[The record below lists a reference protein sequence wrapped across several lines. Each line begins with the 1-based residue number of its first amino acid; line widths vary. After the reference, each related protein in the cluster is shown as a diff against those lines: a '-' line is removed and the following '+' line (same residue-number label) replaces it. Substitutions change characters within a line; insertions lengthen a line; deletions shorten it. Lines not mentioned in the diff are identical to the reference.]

1 MKKSIEIRITNV
13 SKDEAIQNLEDI
25 IKDIKRFLNFER
37 TYSIESG
44 NPWKWTMEI
53 YNEEP
58 VLEKSEHDDV
68 ISDLGY
74 ENYLPGDY

>member
-1 MKKSIEIRITNV
+1 MKKSIEIKITNV
-13 SKDEAIQNLEDI
+13 TKEEAIQNLEDI

-44 NPWKWTMEI
+44 TPWKWTMEI

-68 ISDLGY
+68 ILDLGY
-74 ENYLPGDY
+74 ENYLPGD